1 MDSIKG
7 EALGKQLSLV
17 ESNTEKQSY
26 IGPLAYM
33 RRMKIAF
40 NRFSALLGRSLK
52 QNVRNTRVAL
62 LRLGAV
68 FVQAEMFSIIFA
80 SVKDGKSQTK
90 SIADRVALLVRRRNL
105 ESKHIGHSQFK
116 FCLSIDFWCCQ
127 HEYNVHDEN
136 TRLVRE
142 RAQGCYAGANA
153 EELFTDRVF
162 TRQGGR
168 RNAFGL
174 FILANVRRNAKM
186 LDRTENE
193 STNSGWNFLSDG
205 E

>member
-105 ESKHIGHSQFK
+105 ESKHIVTH
-116 FCLSIDFWCCQ
+116 
-127 HEYNVHDEN
+127 
-136 TRLVRE
+136 
-142 RAQGCYAGANA
+142 
-153 EELFTDRVF
+153 
-162 TRQGGR
+162 
-168 RNAFGL
+168 
-174 FILANVRRNAKM
+174 
-186 LDRTENE
+186 
-193 STNSGWNFLSDG
+193 NSSFVSP
-205 E
+205 

>member
-7 EALGKQLSLV
+7 GVLGKQPSVV
-17 ESNTEKQSY
+17 ERNTEKQPY
-26 IGPLAYM
+26 IGPLAM
-33 RRMKIAF
+33 RRIKIAF

-105 ESKHIGHSQFK
+105 ESKHIVTH
-116 FCLSIDFWCCQ
+116 
-127 HEYNVHDEN
+127 
-136 TRLVRE
+136 
-142 RAQGCYAGANA
+142 
-153 EELFTDRVF
+153 
-162 TRQGGR
+162 
-168 RNAFGL
+168 
-174 FILANVRRNAKM
+174 
-186 LDRTENE
+186 
-193 STNSGWNFLSDG
+193 NSSFVSP
-205 E
+205 